1 MITREAVMAALSH
14 VNDPDLNKDLV
25 SLGMIR
31 DVQIDGSKLA
41 FTVMLTTPACPMKDM
56 IENACRNAIR
66 LMVPGVS
73 ELQVTMS
80 SETRHNRSGEVL
92 LPGVRNIIA
101 VASGKGG
108 VGKSTVAANLALAL
122 ARSGAKTGLLD
133 ADIYG
138 PSVPTLFDL
147 HEAPAMIERDGRN
160 IMVPNEKHGIKLLS
174 IGFMA
179 APDQAIV
186 WRGPMISSAFRQFV
200 NDVDWGDLDYLIVD
214 LPPGTGDV
222 QLTLVQQVPLTGV
235 IVVTTPQEL
244 AIADARRAISMFR
257 VQGIVKPVLGI
268 VENMSWFSPEDMPD
282 KKYFLFG
289 KGGAEKLSAEFGIP
303 VLLQVP
309 LSESTGRDSD
319 SGAFHPESEQ
329 FAHWMKLAG
338 ETARQVS
345 MLHALNS
352 VAS

>member
-1 MITREAVMAALSH
+1 MITREAVLAALGH

-31 DVQIDGSKLA
+31 DIRIDGAKLS
-41 FTVMLTTPACPMKDM
+41 FTVVLTTPACPMKDM

-66 LMVPGVS
+66 LMVPGV
-73 ELQVTMS
+73 EDLQITMS
-80 SETRHNRSGEVL
+80 SETRHNRSGEAL

-108 VGKSTVAANLALAL
+108 VGKSTVAANLARAL
-122 ARSGAKTGLLD
+122 ASSGARTGLLD

-138 PSVPTLFDL
+138 PSVPTLFGIHD
-147 HEAPAMIERDGRN
+147 APAMIERDGRN
-160 IMVPNEKHGIKLLS
+160 IMVPNEKYGIKLLS

-200 NDVDWGDLDYLIVD
+200 NDVEWGELDYLIVD

-235 IVVTTPQEL
+235 IVVTTPQDL

-268 VENMSWFSPEDMPD
+268 VENMAWFSPEDMPE
-282 KKYFLFG
+282 KKYYLFG
-289 KGGAEKLSAEFGIP
+289 KGGAEKLAAEFNIP

-309 LSESTGRDSD
+309 LAESTGRDGD
-319 SGAFHPESEQ
+319 AGTFHPDDPQ
-329 FAHWMKLAG
+329 FAHWIKLAG

-345 MLHALNS
+345 MLNARTAAGS
-352 VAS
+352 

>member
-1 MITREAVMAALSH
+1 MITRDAVLAALGH

-25 SLGMIR
+25 SLGMVRNIEIEG
-31 DVQIDGSKLA
+31 DKLA
-41 FTVMLTTPACPMKDM
+41 FTVVLTTPACPMKDM

-66 LMVPGVS
+66 LMVPGVRD
-73 ELQVTMS
+73 LRITMS
-80 SETRHNRSGEVL
+80 SETRHNRSGELL
-92 LPGVRNIIA
+92 LPGVKNIIA

-122 ARSGAKTGLLD
+122 AHSGAKTGLLD

-138 PSVPTLFDL
+138 PSVPTLFGI
-147 HEAPAMIERDGRN
+147 HEAPSMIERDGRN
-160 IMVPNEKHGIKLLS
+160 IMVPNEKYGIKLLS

-200 NDVDWGDLDYLIVD
+200 NDVEWGELDYLIVD

-257 VQGIVKPVLGI
+257 VQGITKPVLGI
-268 VENMSWFSPEDMPD
+268 VENMAWFSPVDMPD
-282 KKYFLFG
+282 KKYYLFG
-289 KGGAEKLSAEFGIP
+289 QGGAEKLSAEFKLP

-309 LSESTGRDSD
+309 LAESTGRDGD
-319 SGAFHPESEQ
+319 AGAFHPEDPQ

-338 ETARQVS
+338 ETARQLS
-345 MLHALNS
+345 ILNTHAAVGS
-352 VAS
+352 